1 MIPQTI
7 KAVVWGT
14 GGFAFGAVTHPMMAQ
29 ITHDI
34 PTLPTQWE
42 AGVMGF
48 TIALLVWALRR
59 SDAERIADAKGY
71 AEDVKVLAQSKTQHA
86 ENYANSIDA
95 VRRDLQAFTLQLHSD
110 LMDELRH
117 NRKGESE

>member
-1 MIPQTI
+1 MLSI
-7 KAVVWGT
+7 KPFIWGST
-14 GGFAFGAVTHPMMAQ
+14 GAALAAVTHPILAQ
-29 ITHDI
+29 VSSDI

-59 SDAERIADAKGY
+59 SDQERIADAKGY
-71 AEDVKVLAQSKTQHA
+71 AEDIKILAESKTQHA
-86 ENYANSIDA
+86 ENFASSVDA
-95 VRRDLQAFTLQLHSD
+95 IRRDFQALTLQLHSD

-117 NRKGESE
+117 NRKGASLE